1 MEHGSNLPQV
11 ESNYRSLVQSCNLDD
26 NWAHV
31 EWVLTTTARLT
42 HDSRTT
48 NGFHRMTRFS
58 PDGTAYRLE
67 GAAHLPPVVLCHG
80 VGLDLHMWEAQVNA
94 LLGRFHILRYDMLG
108 HGETSA
114 QPGVTGISAF
124 SQQLVSLLKYLE
136 MGPVSLVGFSM
147 GGVTAQHFALQ
158 HPTLLR
164 QLVLMNTVYRRT
176 ADELAGVRARLELT
190 EKEGLTPIADA
201 AVRRWFEPSFVEKNP
216 QIIAT
221 IRRRLLS
228 NDVGGYLTAYRIFV
242 NADDEIGDGLNQV
255 TCPTLVLTGELD
267 PGSTPQIAQRM
278 ITDLK
283 NGQLIVFDNLRHMAP
298 VEDPDRI
305 NTALLSFLK

>member
-1 MEHGSNLPQV
+1 
-11 ESNYRSLVQSCNLDD
+11 
-26 NWAHV
+26 
-31 EWVLTTTARLT
+31 
-42 HDSRTT
+42 
-48 NGFHRMTRFS
+48 MTRFS

-114 QPGVTGISAF
+114 QPGVTGIGAF

-228 NDVGGYLTAYRIFV
+228 NDVGGYLTAYRVFV

-267 PGSTPQIAQRM
+267 PGSTPEIAQRM

-305 NTALLSFLK
+305 NSALLAFLK

>member
-1 MEHGSNLPQV
+1 
-11 ESNYRSLVQSCNLDD
+11 
-26 NWAHV
+26 
-31 EWVLTTTARLT
+31 
-42 HDSRTT
+42 
-48 NGFHRMTRFS
+48 MTRFS

-67 GAAHLPPVVLCHG
+67 GSAQLPPVVLCHG

-94 LLGRFHILRYDMLG
+94 LLGRFQILRYDMLG
-108 HGETSA
+108 HGETPA
-114 QPGVTGISAF
+114 QPGVTGIGAF
-124 SQQLVSLLKYLE
+124 SQQLFNLLKYLE

-190 EKEGLTPIADA
+190 DKEGLTPIADA
-201 AVRRWFEPSFVEKNP
+201 AVRRWFEPTFVEKNP

-228 NDVGGYLTAYRIFV
+228 NDVGGYLTAYRVFV

-267 PGSTPQIAQRM
+267 SGSTPQIAQRM

-283 NGQLIVFDNLRHMAP
+283 TGQLIVFEGLRHMAP